1 LMTEVGR
8 RIGPDAELGLVAW
21 REQNLLMADRRVA
34 EFGFKVDFDEQM
46 QRGLRWQ
53 REAPATRWL
62 LVQDVAL
69 APCIDASR
77 TQHLGNANRRG
88 WTLVPG
94 DAATGCR

>member
-1 LMTEVGR
+1 MTEVGR
-8 RIGPDAELGLVAW
+8 RIGPQAELGLVAW

-46 QRGLRWQ
+46 QRGLAWQ
-53 REAPATRWL
+53 REAPSTRWL

-69 APCIDASR
+69 ADCIDSGR

-94 DAATGCR
+94 AAAVACR